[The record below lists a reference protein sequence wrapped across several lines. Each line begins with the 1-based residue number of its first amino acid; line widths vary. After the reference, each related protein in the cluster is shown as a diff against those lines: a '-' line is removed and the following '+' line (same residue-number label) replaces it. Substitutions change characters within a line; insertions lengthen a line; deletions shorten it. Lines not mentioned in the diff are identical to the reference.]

1 MMYKAFFS
9 LVRAGLWGISAEPDL
24 YSGLTST
31 QWQKL
36 YRLAQTQSLL
46 AIVFDGINTLPANL
60 HPPRT
65 LYLQWAAQTLQI
77 EQANDRLNCMII
89 RLNNLYTTAGLHPVL
104 LKGQG
109 MAAYYRNPRHR
120 QCGDID
126 IYLGEDDQ
134 SKANS
139 LLLNAGA
146 RKAGEESD
154 KHASYK
160 LEGVHIENHR
170 LINRMNNPLANY
182 CFTRL
187 VSKWYPHGAEQFIGM
202 PTPPPTFNALY
213 IFLHAFE
220 HFLGSG
226 IGLRQ
231 LCDWCC
237 FFERRNTEIDGPCLC
252 RDLHRLGLFRAAC
265 TFGYVA
271 VNYLGLKP
279 ECLPFNTAPYR
290 HLGEDLV
297 KEIFATGNFGKYD
310 SRITPRPEGYWRGK
324 WHSFCHAMHRISYIY
339 CYAPLEASFYPVTLI
354 KRNIITQLNLLKKR
368 LHP

>member
-89 RLNNLYTTAGLHPVL
+89 RLNDLYTTAGLHPVL

-134 SKANS
+134 SKLQIGRCTHRKS
-139 LLLNAGA
+139 SPYQPYEQSSGKLLLHT
-146 RKAGEESD
+146 S
-154 KHASYK
+154 
-160 LEGVHIENHR
+160 
-170 LINRMNNPLANY
+170 
-182 CFTRL
+182 C
-187 VSKWYPHGAEQFIGM
+187 Q
-202 PTPPPTFNALY
+202 
-213 IFLHAFE
+213 
-220 HFLGSG
+220 
-226 IGLRQ
+226 
-231 LCDWCC
+231 
-237 FFERRNTEIDGPCLC
+237 
-252 RDLHRLGLFRAAC
+252 
-265 TFGYVA
+265 
-271 VNYLGLKP
+271 
-279 ECLPFNTAPYR
+279 
-290 HLGEDLV
+290 
-297 KEIFATGNFGKYD
+297 
-310 SRITPRPEGYWRGK
+310 
-324 WHSFCHAMHRISYIY
+324 
-339 CYAPLEASFYPVTLI
+339 
-354 KRNIITQLNLLKKR
+354 
-368 LHP
+368 